1 MRCQSVLLHL
11 CALPRRVAVLT
22 LFAFVLGAVML
33 TSSLNLHGK
42 TLKNLLVS
50 LEDDHLTRTPQQ
62 DYARSECERRL
73 STPAEVHIEAALGNL
88 TDVLPDEANVEKLLS
103 PLDQTEGTTMLHDLA
118 VRTRVFSTLFA
129 AWEALHIVPVGSPG
143 GITIRQNI
151 VEHIRQESPKGA
163 DEAIRKYDVAR
174 SFVNQLSR
182 HLFPWIARQ
191 SPDHMMLHASHATG
205 GRGIVITVGDHQ
217 TPYVLTSVK
226 TFRELGCDLP
236 VEVFFLGSGDLN
248 EDSRTALA
256 KLPGVVTRDLS
267 KMIYDDGWT
276 LKGTVER
283 KLPLSEYES

>member
-11 CALPRRVAVLT
+11 CVLPRRVAILT
-22 LFAFVLGAVML
+22 LFSFLLGALML
-33 TSSLNLHGK
+33 TSSLRLHRK
-42 TLKNLLVS
+42 TLENLLVS
-50 LEDDHLTRTPQQ
+50 LKDDHLIQAPQH
-62 DYARSECERRL
+62 DYTKWECERCL
-73 STPAEVHIEAALGNL
+73 STSAETHFEAALRNL
-88 TDVLPDEANVEKLLS
+88 TDLLPDEVDVEQLLS
-103 PLDQTEGTTMLHDLA
+103 PLGHTEGTTMLHDLA

-129 AWEALHIVPVGSPG
+129 AWEALHIVPMGLPG

-151 VEHIRQESPKGA
+151 IEHIRQESPEDA
-163 DEAIRKYDVAR
+163 DEAIGKYDVVR
-174 SFVNQLSR
+174 SFMNQFSR
-182 HLFPWIARQ
+182 HLFPWIARH
-191 SPDHMMLHASHATG
+191 SPDHMMLHTSLATG

-236 VEVFFLGSGDLN
+236 VEVFFLGSADLN

-276 LKGTVER
+276 LKGTIER
-283 KLPLSEYES
+283 RPPVSGYES